1 MTTINDIFCNHKI
14 KMKRLKI
21 DYGIDLGTTN
31 SSIVRME
38 NGEPVIMRTDT
49 LREVMPSCVSFTRRQ
64 SVKVGD
70 GAYNDMK
77 QDKRRATRT
86 WKAETS
92 NTFIEFKRTMGTDT
106 TYHSRNMER
115 DYTSE
120 ELSAEVLKRLKSFVG
135 DDTPNSIVI
144 TVPAKFTVN
153 QKTATMEAAKMAGFT
168 HCELLQEPIAA
179 AMAYGLSSDEKDGYW
194 LVFDFGGGTFDAALL
209 KVEEG
214 IIQVVDTE
222 GDNYLGG
229 KNLDFAIVD
238 KLLLPYLGENFAIEG
253 ILADP
258 QKKEVLRYALKT
270 YAEEAKI
277 QLSTKMQEDILTNL
291 GDLGEDDDGEE
302 LELDLTITRE
312 QADNV
317 MRPLMQ
323 KAVDICLEVLR
334 RNALVS
340 NQLNKV
346 VLVGGPT
353 LLPLVK
359 RMLVEQLSAP
369 VDSSINP
376 MTAVAVGAALYASTI
391 DVVKEEKAEEND
403 DTVTLDLGY
412 EPTTVEMLDWVA
424 IKLADGHGKVAVEIV
439 RGDKGWSSGKVD
451 IDDKGRVVEV
461 QLEAKK
467 PNSFSVIAYDDKGNV
482 VPCFPNKFVI
492 IQGTKVGNA
501 VLPYHIG
508 ISVWDDA
515 KDDGVFQP
523 FAGLEKNKLLPAVGI
538 IRGKHTTQALR
549 PGMAND
555 KVSIPIYQ
563 ADAYKGKMRA
573 NLFEWVCD
581 VVVTGDDVPD
591 YVPQGSEVE
600 VTLKV
605 DVSEQMTMEV
615 YFPLQDFTMERQ
627 LDTGKK
633 QSVEE
638 AGKKAET
645 YLMSAHK
652 RLMEMK
658 GDQDILHD
666 FLQKLAVLEEE
677 AANTNEK
684 KALLQH
690 LKELLRKME
699 DYDQTTQWERV
710 YEKLA
715 ALSNELT
722 IMHSMYGM
730 EADETKVKNVEMQV
744 KAMKR
749 SENVRQAEMLINYIE
764 QMKSDLKNRENE
776 ILWLR
781 YFHKRFTTLDWKDE
795 TVARA
800 LVDKAIAMISPKTTT
815 AELAFFA
822 NRLYVMV
829 NWPERKENSGGTSN
843 EDSKH
848 VDPVEEKNIERLL
861 M

>member
-1 MTTINDIFCNHKI
+1 
-14 KMKRLKI
+14 MKRLKI

-38 NGEPVIMRTDT
+38 NGVPVIMRTDT
-49 LREVMPSCVSFTRRQ
+49 LREVMPSCVSFTRRK

-70 GAYNDMK
+70 AAYNDMK
-77 QDKRRATRT
+77 QDKRRATRI
-86 WKAETS
+86 WKTEAS

-106 TYHSRNMER
+106 IYHSHNMEH

-120 ELSAEVLKRLKSFVG
+120 ELSAEVLKRLKSFVS
-135 DDTPNSIVI
+135 DDAPTNIVV

-153 QKTATMEAAKMAGFT
+153 QKTATIEAAKMAGFT

-179 AMAYGLSSDEKDGYW
+179 AMAYGLSSEEKDGYW

-253 ILADP
+253 ILSDP
-258 QKKEVLRYALKT
+258 QKKEVLRNALKT

-317 MRPLMQ
+317 MRPLLQ

-334 RNALVS
+334 RNTLVS
-340 NQLNKV
+340 HQLNKV

-359 RMLVEQLSAP
+359 KMLVEQLSAP

-376 MTAVAVGAALYASTI
+376 MTAVAVGAALYASTL
-391 DVVKEEKAEEND
+391 DFVKEEQEEESD
-403 DTVTLDLGY
+403 EKVMLDLGY

-424 IKLADGHGKVAVEIV
+424 LKLVGRCGKVAVEIV
-439 RGDKGWSSGKVD
+439 RGDKGWSSGRVD
-451 IDDKGRVVEV
+451 IDNNGRVVEV
-461 QLEAKK
+461 QLEARK
-467 PNSFSVIAYDDKGNV
+467 PNSFSIISYDDKGNA

-508 ISVWDDA
+508 ISVWDEA
-515 KDDGVFQP
+515 KSDGVFQP
-523 FAGLEKNKLLPAVGI
+523 FVGLEKNKLLPAVGI

-549 PGMAND
+549 PGMAD
-555 KVSIPIYQ
+555 DRVSIPIYQ

-615 YFPLQDFTMERQ
+615 YFPSQDFTMERL

-658 GDQDILHD
+658 GDQDILND

-699 DYDQTTQWERV
+699 DYDQTTKWERV
-710 YEKLA
+710 YEKLTS
-715 ALSNELT
+715 LSNELV

-730 EADETKVKNVEMQV
+730 EADDTKVKNVEMQV

-776 ILWLR
+776 ILWIR
-781 YFHKRFTTLDWKDE
+781 YFYNRFNMLDWKDE
-795 TVARA
+795 STARE
-800 LVDKAIAMISPKTTT
+800 LVDKAIAMVSPKTTT

-829 NWPERKENSGGTSN
+829 NWPERKESSEGTSN

-848 VDPVEEKNIERLL
+848 VEPVEEKNIERLL